1 MPIYDQSYKRWEGTF
16 KSHAFRW
23 WVIARGGI
31 KVAFKKKVVKRVFVL
46 ALLPFVVFAVY
57 VYGLTHIGKVS
68 KFVQGLAGGDAMPRF
83 SGKVYEVE
91 IEGDSRRFLEKLR
104 AEGLRLEGFDEPP
117 GTSGAL
123 RITAPLRITV
133 PEGENS
139 KKIRAIAKETG
150 TTITGLVPPG
160 LGAKF
165 YNGYLTRLFLFQF
178 MLLLAVGMG
187 LISKDVKFNALPIY
201 LAKPITAVEY
211 VLGKLGTLLF
221 FLLTVT
227 LVPGI
232 LLFILQGI
240 LLGDFLYVRHYWWIP
255 GAILVYSL
263 VITLSGS
270 LIVLA
275 LSAFSRNARSAAFG
289 GAAVFWFSDMV
300 AEILRN
306 STWNDNYW
314 LISFMNNLKRVGEKI
329 FRLGETTGVRW
340 EWSLLIVLGLTVVSA
355 MALVRRVRAVEVVK

>member
-91 IEGDSRRFLEKLR
+91 IEGDSGRFLETLR
-104 AEGLRLEGFDEPP
+104 EEGLRLQGYDEPP
-117 GTSGAL
+117 AASGV
-123 RITAPLRITV
+123 LRITV

-139 KKIRAIAKETG
+139 KKIRAVARETG
-150 TTITGLVPPG
+150 TTISRLVPPG
-160 LGAKF
+160 LKADF

-232 LLFILQGI
+232 LLFLLQGI
-240 LLGDFLYVRHYWWIP
+240 LLGDILYVLHYWWVP
-255 GAILVYSL
+255 GAILGYSL
-263 VITLSGS
+263 VITLSGA
-270 LIVLA
+270 LIILA
-275 LSAFSRNARSAAFG
+275 VSAFSRNDRTAAFG
-289 GAAVFWFSDMV
+289 GAAVFWLSRMV
-300 AEILRN
+300 AEMLR
-306 STWNDNYW
+306 SATWNDKYM
-314 LISFMNNLKRVGEKI
+314 LISFQSNLKRMGEKI
-329 FRLGETTGVRW
+329 FGLETTTEIQW
-340 EWSLLIVLGLTVVSA
+340 EWSFLILVGLMLLSVV
-355 MALVRRVRAVEVVK
+355 ALFRRVRAVEVVK